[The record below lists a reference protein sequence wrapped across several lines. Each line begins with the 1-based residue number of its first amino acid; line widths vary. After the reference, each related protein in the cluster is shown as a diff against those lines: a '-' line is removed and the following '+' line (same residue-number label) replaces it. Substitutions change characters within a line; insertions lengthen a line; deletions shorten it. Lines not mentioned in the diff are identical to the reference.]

1 MSENKKL
8 WYVEDLFTTKDG
20 ESGELIEE
28 LKNSIKGNTIH
39 HRFVVD
45 TYTRIPEHNNVLN
58 KKYKRNK
65 EKAEKALKNRDY
77 RNYLNSHEKPYK
89 LAPLIVIFNMADVD
103 DKLKAEL
110 LVDAWTSAEGP
121 SVCRKHWVKL
131 FKYFK
136 KRKELLM
143 TEEELEFF
151 NNLPEEITIYRG
163 AESIKGISWTLSKEN
178 AEWFAKRFEI
188 NGTVFEKTVKISD
201 CFCYLNE
208 REEQEIIYIDKA

>member
-1 MSENKKL
+1 MSENWKL
-8 WYVEDLFTTKDG
+8 YCDEDLFTIKDG

-45 TYTRIPEHNNVLN
+45 TYTGIPEHNNYLN
-58 KKYKRNK
+58 KKFKRNK
-65 EKAEKALKNRDY
+65 EKAEKAIENRDY
-77 RNYLNSHEKPYK
+77 RSYLNSYEKPYK
-89 LAPLIVIFNMADVD
+89 LPPLIVIFGIEDVD

-110 LVDAWTSAEGP
+110 LADTWTSAEGP

-143 TEEELEFF
+143 TEEEFEFF

-163 AESIKGISWTLSKEN
+163 AESIKGISWTLSKEK

-188 NGTVFEKTVKISD
+188 NGTVFEKTVKKSD

-208 REEQEIIYIDKA
+208 RQEEEIIYIKN